1 VRDLRSLTIF
11 YVDVATL
18 RAQEAYWQTLDRLV
32 IWLNYEQ
39 RFLSRILAWGKPTL
53 PAKPT
58 LRL

>member
-1 VRDLRSLTIF
+1 MRDLRSLTIF

-39 RFLSRILAWGKPTL
+39 RFLSRILA
-53 PAKPT
+53 
-58 LRL
+58 